1 MLFDR
6 APSDCASIGA
16 TNNGYVSGV
25 MKTLFR
31 NGLIFDGNTKDLLA
45 DRLVGITGGKIAHLS
60 SDPWDE
66 TPDHVIDLR
75 GRVLMPGLID
85 AHYHA
90 YAGEGNF
97 RTLEE
102 LPLTLLAHRAR
113 KYLEA
118 SLRRGFTSVRDA
130 AGADYGLW
138 RAIEEG
144 YIKAP
149 RLFFGGRALSQTGGH
164 GDARPAHIGADPC
177 HCGSMPGVLVQV
189 VDGVE
194 SVRLAAREILRQ
206 GAHHVKIMAS
216 GGLSSPTDPTWMS
229 QYTED
234 EIRAVV
240 VEAQRW
246 RRYVMAHA
254 YAADTISRAVTCG
267 VRSIEHGNFID
278 ADAARQ
284 VAVAGA
290 FVVPTLI
297 TYEDLEGNTT
307 ELEGPARE
315 MGGLAEF
322 RRRGLEAI
330 EHCTQ
335 AGAKLGFGSDLFGDM
350 HGFQSHEL
358 RIRGEVSTPFEVLR
372 SATVINAE
380 LLQQADTLG
389 CVKPNAI
396 ADLIVVDGN
405 PLDDLSLLWGETTR
419 ISLVM
424 KQGEIVHMAEAR

>member
-1 MLFDR
+1 M
-6 APSDCASIGA
+6 
-16 TNNGYVSGV
+16 
-25 MKTLFR
+25 
-31 NGLIFDGNTKDLLA
+31 IFDGTTPDLLA
-45 DRLVGITGGKIAHLS
+45 DRLVGVADGNIAHVS
-60 SDPWDE
+60 REPWDHV
-66 TPDHVIDLR
+66 PDRVIDLR
-75 GRVLMPGLID
+75 GQVLMPGLID

-90 YAGEGNF
+90 YAGEGKF

-113 KYLEA
+113 NYLEA
-118 SLRRGFTSVRDA
+118 SLSRGFTSVRDA

-138 RAIEEG
+138 RAIEDG
-144 YIKAP
+144 AFNSP
-149 RLFFGGRALSQTGGH
+149 RLFFGGKALSQTGGH
-164 GDARPAHIGADPC
+164 GDARPAHIGAAPC
-177 HCGSMPGVLVQV
+177 QCGSMPGVLVQV
-189 VDGVE
+189 IDGVE
-194 SVRLAAREILRQ
+194 AVRLAAREILRQ

-240 VEAQRW
+240 VEAGRW

-254 YAADTISRAVTCG
+254 YAADTISRAVACG

-278 ADAARQ
+278 ASAARE
-284 VAVAGA
+284 VADAGA

-297 TYEDLEGNTT
+297 TYEDLAGNTD

-330 EHCTQ
+330 EHC
-335 AGAKLGFGSDLFGDM
+335 AGAGVKLGLGSDLFGDM
-350 HGFQSHEL
+350 HEYQAHEL
-358 RIRGEVSTPFEVLR
+358 RMRGEVSTPFEVLH
-372 SATVINAE
+372 SATAINAE
-380 LLQQADTLG
+380 LLQQAGRLG
-389 CVKPNAI
+389 CVKPDSL

-405 PLDDLSLLWGETTR
+405 PLEDLSLLWADRTK

-424 KQGEIVHMAEAR
+424 KHGEIVRGADA